1 MSLLK
6 VRHLHIMG
14 KQNHIIKGLSFDVRE
29 GEWLALVGQS
39 GSGKSLTAMAIGRL
53 LAPNLEAQGEIWYEG
68 KNVLT
73 LSEPAI
79 RKLRG
84 KRIAYIFQDY
94 QSSFTPF
101 LTIGQ
106 HFEEY
111 QRTHLDLSKQ
121 ARRIQAVDALVS
133 VGLDGDIY
141 SRYPFQLSGGQLQ
154 RVSISLA
161 LLLKPDL
168 LIADEP
174 TTALDSVS
182 SFKILELLSGLQAV
196 TGCAILFITHDLRH
210 VRKYADRIGV
220 MKDGVMIESGDKNQ
234 VLNHPEHPYT
244 DRLIHA
250 SPSLRKSAIKR
261 EGALGC
267 VY

>member
-1 MSLLK
+1 MSLLS
-6 VRHLHIMG
+6 VRQLHVMG
-14 KQNHIIKGLSFDVRE
+14 KQNHIVKGLSFEVRE

-39 GSGKSLTAMAIGRL
+39 GSGKSMTAMAIGQL
-53 LAPNLEAQGEIWYEG
+53 LSPNLQAKGEIWFED
-68 KNVLT
+68 KNILT
-73 LSEPAI
+73 LCAPVI

-84 KRIAYIFQDY
+84 KRLAYIFQDY

-111 QRTHLDLSKQ
+111 QRTHLDLSKK
-121 ARRIQAVDALVS
+121 ARRRQAVDALAS
-133 VGLDGDIY
+133 VGLAEDIY

-161 LLLKPDL
+161 LLLQPDL

-182 SFKILELLSGLQAV
+182 SFKILELLSRLQAEA
-196 TGCAILFITHDLRH
+196 GCAILFITHDLRH
-210 VRKYADRIGV
+210 VKKYADRIGV
-220 MKDGVMIESGDKNQ
+220 MKDGVMIESGDKDH
-234 VLNHPEHPYT
+234 VLNHPQHPYT
-244 DRLIHA
+244 RRLIQA
-250 SPSLRKSAIKR
+250 SPSLRKDSLKH
-261 EGALGC
+261 EGAFG
-267 VY
+267 

>member
-1 MSLLK
+1 MNLLSI
-6 VRHLHIMG
+6 RQLHIMG
-14 KQNHIIKGLSFDVRE
+14 KQNHIVKGLSFDVRE
-29 GEWLALVGQS
+29 GEWLAIVGQS
-39 GSGKSLTAMAIGRL
+39 GSGKSMTAMAIGRL
-53 LAPNLEAQGEIWYEG
+53 LAPNLQAKGEIWYEG

-73 LSEPAI
+73 LSDPAI
-79 RKLRG
+79 RRLRG
-84 KRIAYIFQDY
+84 KRLAYIFQDY

-106 HFEEY
+106 HFDEY
-111 QRTHLDLSKQ
+111 QRTHLALSKQ
-121 ARRIQAVDALVS
+121 ARRRQAVNALAS
-133 VGLDGDIY
+133 VGLDGEIY

-161 LLLKPDL
+161 LLLKPDV

-182 SFKILELLSGLQAV
+182 SFKILELLSRLKAD

-220 MKDGVMIESGDKNQ
+220 MKAGVMIESGDKNQ

-244 DRLIHA
+244 ASLIHA
-250 SPSLRKSAIKR
+250 SRSLKKSSMKH
-261 EGALGC
+261 EGALG
-267 VY
+267 